1 MTGGST
7 TVRFEFAT
15 ATRILFG
22 AGMVL
27 GLPVAARAMGSRAL
41 LVTGSLTKRSAPV
54 AADLEAAGASCT
66 TFRVAGEP
74 SVDLVRRGAGR
85 ARESSCDL
93 VISIGGGSAIDAGKA
108 IAALLAN
115 GGDPL
120 DYLEVVGRGQ
130 PLRLPSAPFIAVPTT
145 AGTGAEVT
153 RNAVLA
159 SPEHGVKAS
168 LRSPHMLP
176 RLAIVDPELT
186 YSLPPAITASTGLDA
201 LTQLIEP
208 YVSVR
213 ANAMTDLFCQE
224 GMRRAARS
232 LARAFRNGSDLEA
245 RTDMAWASLLGGLA
259 LANAGLG
266 AVHGFA
272 GPVGGMFDAPHG
284 AVCAALLPPVMEVNI
299 RALRDRAAESESLQR
314 YAVVARIL
322 TGLPDAGPEDGVAWA
337 RGITRELGI
346 PSLRT
351 YGIAE
356 EDVPAL
362 VENAQK
368 ASSMK
373 GNPITLATSEL
384 RGILE
389 AALG

>member
-1 MTGGST
+1 M
-7 TVRFEFAT
+7 VR
-15 ATRILFG
+15 
-22 AGMVL
+22 